1 MSNSMLIIT
10 HHVYLTR
17 EQRYSLSKEK
27 IEIVGVSSPIWIKN
41 NQWSKDSSHE
51 VFSRYIIQFT
61 TEPERNTIQIMNDGY
76 LITLTNPM
84 PSHLLDIKDG
94 GSMSL
99 ILTHRNVYTDI
110 LPPCPVVHFL
120 QIEDISFLEKTIA
133 IKDNHADLIQTL
145 K

>member
-1 MSNSMLIIT
+1 MLIIT

>member
-1 MSNSMLIIT
+1 
-10 HHVYLTR
+10 
-17 EQRYSLSKEK
+17 
-27 IEIVGVSSPIWIKN
+27 
-41 NQWSKDSSHE
+41 
-51 VFSRYIIQFT
+51 
-61 TEPERNTIQIMNDGY
+61 MNDGY
-76 LITLTNPM
+76 LITLTNSM
-84 PSHLLDIKDG
+84 PSHLLDVKDG

-120 QIEDISFLEKTIA
+120 EIEDMSFLEKTIA